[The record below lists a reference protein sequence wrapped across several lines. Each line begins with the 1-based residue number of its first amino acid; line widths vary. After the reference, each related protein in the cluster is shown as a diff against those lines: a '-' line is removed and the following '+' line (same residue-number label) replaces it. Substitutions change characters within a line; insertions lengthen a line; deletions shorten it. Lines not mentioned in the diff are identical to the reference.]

1 MQDPK
6 LLGIC
11 VGSFIICE
19 SSNWE
24 VTKSSSEPSKLVI
37 SIEHQ
42 SLSLALKSP
51 IITVRNGLPHDNAS
65 NFNVRFD
72 LNVWNSSRVW
82 LGDLQRWMKQ
92 QNLLPMLISKVMHSI
107 YETFKTLNRSCKRY
121 SPVKHTDASSFIVGM
136 MVSA

>member
-1 MQDPK
+1 MIWWWQFECKGACTPESISILGWNVNIKSMQDPE

-37 SIEHQ
+37 SIE
-42 SLSLALKSP
+42 SLDLALKSP
-51 IITVRNGLPHDNAS
+51 IVTVRNGLPHDNAS
-65 NFNVRFD
+65 KFNFRFD

-82 LGDLQRWMKQ
+82 LGDLER
-92 QNLLPMLISKVMHSI
+92 
-107 YETFKTLNRSCKRY
+107 
-121 SPVKHTDASSFIVGM
+121 
-136 MVSA
+136 